1 MVSNPIKKLA
11 GQTAVY
17 GLSSIIGRLLNYLL
31 VPLYTRLFLP
41 EVYGVV
47 TELYAYVS
55 FLLIILTYGTET
67 GFFRFARDNENFNK
81 TYSGLLASLTL
92 TSLLFVL
99 LIYLFIEPLA
109 AAMQYSLHSEYIIWM
124 ALIVALDAII
134 SLPFARLRLENKAMR
149 FAMLKLLNIG
159 INIGMNLYFLLLCPY
174 LAKTNPDSIFLL
186 VWSPQIG
193 VGYVFISNLIAN
205 LVSLLLFIPDF
216 FRLRTGID
224 LKWLR
229 KILWY
234 SLPLLIA
241 GLAGMVNETLDRIL
255 LKYCLPD
262 GVNAME
268 QIGIYG
274 ANYKLAIL
282 MTLFV
287 QMFRY
292 AADPFFFSQAKN
304 ADAKQTYARV
314 MNYFVICGLIIF
326 LGVMLYLD
334 IIKYFIA
341 PAYHS
346 GLNVVPILLLANLFL
361 GMYYNMSFWYK
372 LNDKTR
378 YGAYIAVGG
387 AILTITLNIIMI
399 PLLGFTG
406 AAWATFA
413 CYLAMLVVSYL
424 LGQKH
429 YPVKYP
435 VKSIVF
441 YFAAALAIYFISLYI
456 PETGRFLHYTI
467 NTVLMLAFIVI
478 VTLSEGL
485 FKRFLKR
492 AKG

>member
-1 MVSNPIKKLA
+1 MASNPIKKLA

-174 LAKTNPDSIFLL
+174 LAKTNPDSLFLL

-216 FRLRTGID
+216 FRLRT
-224 LKWLR
+224 
-229 KILWY
+229 
-234 SLPLLIA
+234 
-241 GLAGMVNETLDRIL
+241 
-255 LKYCLPD
+255 
-262 GVNAME
+262 
-268 QIGIYG
+268 
-274 ANYKLAIL
+274 
-282 MTLFV
+282 
-287 QMFRY
+287 
-292 AADPFFFSQAKN
+292 
-304 ADAKQTYARV
+304 
-314 MNYFVICGLIIF
+314 
-326 LGVMLYLD
+326 
-334 IIKYFIA
+334 
-341 PAYHS
+341 
-346 GLNVVPILLLANLFL
+346 
-361 GMYYNMSFWYK
+361 
-372 LNDKTR
+372 
-378 YGAYIAVGG
+378 
-387 AILTITLNIIMI
+387 
-399 PLLGFTG
+399 
-406 AAWATFA
+406 
-413 CYLAMLVVSYL
+413 
-424 LGQKH
+424 
-429 YPVKYP
+429 
-435 VKSIVF
+435 
-441 YFAAALAIYFISLYI
+441 
-456 PETGRFLHYTI
+456 
-467 NTVLMLAFIVI
+467 
-478 VTLSEGL
+478 
-485 FKRFLKR
+485 
-492 AKG
+492 